1 MFILEKYNITAVNL
15 LNKEKMNLI
24 IVEDEA
30 EKSNDILLT
39 VKLDNKEIVGSSE
52 SYFEA
57 FKQLKDKLLEL
68 KYGLKCKGSL
78 LNVVQSGMA
87 VNSDKI
93 YIVEFGRQALIKNL
107 VSIYDYAD
115 IFEFS
120 NSKEQDEFAEQWYS
134 SL

>member
-1 MFILEKYNITAVNL
+1 MEEYNVTAVNI

-24 IVEDEA
+24 IISDET
-30 EKSNDILLT
+30 ETSDDILLT
-39 VKLDNKEIVGSSE
+39 VKFDNNEIVGSSE

-57 FKQLKDKLLEL
+57 FKKLKDKLLEL

-78 LNVVQSGMA
+78 PNVVQSGMA
-87 VNSDKI
+87 ANSDKI
-93 YIVEFGRQALIKNL
+93 YIVELGKHALRKNL

>member
-1 MFILEKYNITAVNL
+1 MFILEEYNVTAVNI

-24 IVEDEA
+24 IISDET
-30 EKSNDILLT
+30 ETSDDILLT
-39 VKLDNKEIVGSSE
+39 VKFDNNEIVGSSE

-57 FKQLKDKLLEL
+57 FKKLKDKLLEL

-78 LNVVQSGMA
+78 PNVVQSGMA
-87 VNSDKI
+87 ANSDKI
-93 YIVEFGRQALIKNL
+93 YIVELGKHALRKNL